1 MNKQLIKPTM
11 ADSVFR
17 GALVFLEKIGIYDV
31 VLPFLLVFAVVFAIL
46 EKTKVF
52 GMDKIEGIEY
62 SKKNINAIIAFVIGF
77 LVVASTQ
84 LVRAINESMSN
95 IVLLMLMSISFLIL
109 IGTFYH
115 YEEKV
120 LLEGA
125 WRKMFMILFF
135 IITVMIFL
143 HAIKSE
149 NGDSWLYIFWAFLRD
164 NWAADYTAAVIFL
177 VIIIGMILFITQERK
192 PKKADKKED

>member
-1 MNKQLIKPTM
+1 M

-17 GALVFLEKIGIYDV
+17 GALVFLDKIGIYDV

-52 GMDKIEGIEY
+52 GVDKLEGVEY
-62 SKKNINAIIAFVIGF
+62 TKKNINAIVAFVVGF
-77 LVVASTQ
+77 LVIASTQ
-84 LVRAINESMSN
+84 LVAAINESMAN
-95 IVLLMLMSISFLIL
+95 IVLVLLVSICFLIL
-109 IGTFYH
+109 IGSFYH

-135 IITVMIFL
+135 IITIMIFL
-143 HAIKSE
+143 HAIKTDS
-149 NGDSWLYIFWAFLRD
+149 GDSWLYVFWAFLRD
-164 NWAADYTAAVIFL
+164 NWAADYTASIIFL
-177 VIIIGMILFITQERK
+177 VVVVVIILFITQEKK
-192 PKKADKKED
+192 PKKAEKKED